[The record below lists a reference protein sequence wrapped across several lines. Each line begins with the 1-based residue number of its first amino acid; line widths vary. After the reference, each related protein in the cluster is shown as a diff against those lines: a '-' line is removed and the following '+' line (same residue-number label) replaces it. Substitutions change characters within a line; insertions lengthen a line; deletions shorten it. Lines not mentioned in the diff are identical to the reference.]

1 MDSGN
6 CSFTVIRKIN
16 QRSPICSPKQ
26 KIKMVGS
33 GKTIPDRDAEEIGV
47 PARRFLNKA
56 NSFVVILDDL
66 EKSRED
72 SFQGVFCRYR
82 MALDT
87 MLGTPIRRRAA
98 VHFLVFM
105 IEAYYFADSKA
116 VNSIFKTNLNDFD
129 GDVEI
134 ISNPKSKLK
143 NLAENFDEIKHG
155 QQIVEHLDLRHIL
168 SNPEHCAS
176 LRSLFKWCATA
187 IGSKMTDE
195 FQLAEGKCCPI
206 TAVQIE
212 DLRHPDSPEK

>member
-1 MDSGN
+1 M
-6 CSFTVIRKIN
+6 
-16 QRSPICSPKQ
+16 
-26 KIKMVGS
+26 
-33 GKTIPDRDAEEIGV
+33 
-47 PARRFLNKA
+47 NKA

-72 SFQGVFCRYR
+72 SFHGVFCRYR

-87 MLGTPIRRRAA
+87 MLDTPIRWRAA
-98 VHFLVFM
+98 VHFFVFM
-105 IEAYYFADSKA
+105 IEAYYFADSRA
-116 VNSIFKTNLNDFD
+116 VNSISGTNLNDFD
-129 GDVEI
+129 GDVET

-143 NLAENFDEIKHG
+143 NLAENFDEIRHG
-155 QQIVEHLDLRHIL
+155 KQIVERLDLRHIL

-195 FQLAEGKCCPI
+195 FQLAEGKCCPF

-212 DLRHPDSPEK
+212 ALRHPDSPKA